1 MKMPWHL
8 SRHCVV
14 KNRNEM
20 VEMSQ
25 RTQGASSDFIKFKD
39 ENLLD
44 LARDGNSQAQEFLLN
59 KYKPLVKSKSRAF
72 FLMGADKEDI
82 IQEGMIGLYKAVR
95 DYRKEKNVAFHVF
108 AELCINRQIISAVKA
123 ATRQKHIPLNS
134 YISLN
139 KPIYQ
144 EGDSQATI
152 MDMMQEGEALNPEVV
167 LISQENKNFIQE
179 QMQKGL
185 SKFETKVLMLYLKGE
200 SYYEISKKV
209 EKTEKSVDNAL
220 QRVKKKMERVLIEK
234 NT

>member
-1 MKMPWHL
+1 MHWHL
-8 SRHCVV
+8 SKNCVV
-14 KNRNEM
+14 KSRNEAI
-20 VEMSQ
+20 EMSQ
-25 RTQGASSDFIKFKD
+25 KKENFAFSFSECND
-39 ENLLD
+39 EKLLD
-44 LARDGNSQAQEFLLN
+44 LSREGNSQAQEFLLN

-139 KPIYQ
+139 KPVFE
-144 EGDSQATI
+144 EGHSEATF
-152 MDMMQEGEALNPEVV
+152 MDMMQEGEAFNPEVV

-185 SKFETKVLMLYLKGE
+185 SNFEAKVLMLYLQGE
-200 SYYEISKKV
+200 SYYEISQKFQ
-209 EKTEKSVDNAL
+209 KTEKSVDNAL

>member
-1 MKMPWHL
+1 
-8 SRHCVV
+8 
-14 KNRNEM
+14 
-20 VEMSQ
+20 MSQ
-25 RTQGASSDFIKFKD
+25 KQEEIGEEFSKLKD

-44 LARDGNSQAQEFLLN
+44 MAREGNSQAQEFLLN

-108 AELCINRQIISAVKA
+108 AELCVNRQIISAVKA

-139 KPIYQ
+139 KPIFE
-144 EGDSQATI
+144 EGESDATY
-152 MDMMQEGEALNPEVV
+152 MDMMQEGEAFNPEVV

-185 SKFETKVLMLYLKGE
+185 SDFETKVLMLYLQGA
-200 SYYEISKKV
+200 SYYEIAKKFD
-209 EKTEKSVDNAL
+209 KTEKSVDNAL
-220 QRVKKKMERVLIEK
+220 QRVKKKMERVLTEK